1 MHQLAALRVDPGDPA
16 RLAKRDPRS
25 LLGLENKTQAVIE
38 LQTLVA
44 ELSVLQNHLFAE
56 AKQAL
61 LVVLQGMDASG
72 KDGTIRGVFT
82 GVNPQGCDVTA
93 FNIPSH
99 GELAHDYLWRV
110 HARCPRRG
118 EIGIWNR
125 SHYEDV
131 VTVWVRGLIDDE
143 QRQQRLRHVRGF
155 EEMLHDE
162 GTTQLKLF
170 LHISRDEQGRRLQKR
185 LDDPEKRWKFDP
197 SDLVARRQWD
207 RYHAGYEEAIT
218 ATSTEH
224 APWYVVPAD
233 YKWARDVA
241 VARVLVETLRAMRPE
256 IPPPLGSL
264 DGIDVD

>member
-1 MHQLAALRVDPGDPA
+1 MSELGPLRVEPGQPAGLAERDPGSVIG
-16 RLAKRDPRS
+16 LADK
-25 LLGLENKTQAVIE
+25 AAAAAE
-38 LQTLVA
+38 LKKLVGA
-44 ELSVLQNHLFAE
+44 LSVLQNHLYAE
-56 AKQAL
+56 ARQSL

-72 KDGTIRGVFT
+72 KDGTIRRVFT

-93 FNIPSH
+93 FNVPSH

-143 QRQQRLRHVRGF
+143 QRQKRFGHVRGF

-170 LHISRDEQGRRLQKR
+170 LHISHEEQGRRLQRR

-197 SDLVARRQWD
+197 SDLVARKQWD
-207 RYHAGYEEAIT
+207 EYHEGYEA
-218 ATSTEH
+218 ALTSTSTVWS
-224 APWYVVPAD
+224 PWFVVPAD
-233 YKWARDVA
+233 HKWARDVA
-241 VARVLVETLRAMRPE
+241 VARILVEALTKMAPE
-256 IPPPLGSL
+256 IPPPLDSL
-264 DGIDVD
+264 DGIAVD